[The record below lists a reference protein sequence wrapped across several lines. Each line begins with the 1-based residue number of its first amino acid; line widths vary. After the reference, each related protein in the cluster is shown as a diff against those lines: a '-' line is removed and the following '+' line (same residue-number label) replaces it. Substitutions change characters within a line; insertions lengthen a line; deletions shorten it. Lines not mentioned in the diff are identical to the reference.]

1 MRERVHARRT
11 LKGLVADLRF
21 MQISII
27 SSFCENKTNLCS
39 QFSHISC
46 TFALEIKKYESGKSY
61 NIFLTFPFSDIDIIR
76 MWNKYKEN
84 EIKILVIWN

>member
-1 MRERVHARRT
+1 MLHKIDLFHADFNNFIV
-11 LKGLVADLRF
+11 LQK
-21 MQISII
+21 
-27 SSFCENKTNLCS
+27 KTNLCS
-39 QFSHISC
+39 QFTHVPY

-61 NIFLTFPFSDIDIIR
+61 NIFPTFPFSDIDIIR

>member
-1 MRERVHARRT
+1 
-11 LKGLVADLRF
+11 

-27 SSFCENKTNLCS
+27 SSFCEKNEPVQSIFIYLLY
-39 QFSHISC
+39 FC
-46 TFALEIKKYESGKSY
+46 TENKKYESGKSY
-61 NIFLTFPFSDIDIIR
+61 NIFPTFPFSDIDIIR